1 MSQILR
7 LEGLFRT
14 YLVKVDD
21 GLPEL
26 VLELVE
32 VPHTNLTEVTRV
44 VLVDVGTVVVLTTG
58 HTATTGRLAVL
69 ADTTFTGRDMAT
81 VLAGLGET
89 GRHCGG
95 FGVVVGSKS
104 SLVKSRSASQEKLC
118 FSNCGVR
125 ACQGQILGRL
135 TFEAATSL
143 CERERFRALDFP
155 ARSSFRYPCESESTW
170 IGQPIRQ
177 TPPHIIMRRPVLNSV
192 CAACRHCSQQQPLL
206 NRVSRRYV
214 QISATPSST
223 EPTQTLNPTNGG
235 SNSSL
240 SAGRIE
246 HLYTMH
252 SVYM

>member
-1 MSQILR
+1 MRDQSCGRRNVSVLSR
-7 LEGLFRT
+7 VFRCRKFCAWKKIST
-14 YLVKVDD
+14 YLVEVDD

-44 VLVDVGTVVVLTTG
+44 VLVNVGTVVVLTTG

-125 ACQGQILGRL
+125 ACQGGILGGL
-135 TFEAATSL
+135 TFEAATS
-143 CERERFRALDFP
+143 F
-155 ARSSFRYPCESESTW
+155 
-170 IGQPIRQ
+170 
-177 TPPHIIMRRPVLNSV
+177 
-192 CAACRHCSQQQPLL
+192 
-206 NRVSRRYV
+206 
-214 QISATPSST
+214 
-223 EPTQTLNPTNGG
+223 
-235 SNSSL
+235 
-240 SAGRIE
+240 
-246 HLYTMH
+246 
-252 SVYM
+252 

>member
-14 YLVKVDD
+14 YLVEVDD

-69 ADTTFTGRDMAT
+69 ANTTFTGRDVAA

-95 FGVVVGSKS
+95 IWRLS
-104 SLVKSRSASQEKLC
+104 SW
-118 FSNCGVR
+118 VR
-125 ACQGQILGRL
+125 
-135 TFEAATSL
+135 
-143 CERERFRALDFP
+143 
-155 ARSSFRYPCESESTW
+155 
-170 IGQPIRQ
+170 
-177 TPPHIIMRRPVLNSV
+177 
-192 CAACRHCSQQQPLL
+192 
-206 NRVSRRYV
+206 SRR
-214 QISATPSST
+214 
-223 EPTQTLNPTNGG
+223 
-235 SNSSL
+235 
-240 SAGRIE
+240 
-246 HLYTMH
+246 
-252 SVYM
+252 

>member
-1 MSQILR
+1 MRDQSCGR
-7 LEGLFRT
+7 RNVSVPFWEFRCRKICAWENISA
-14 YLVKVDD
+14 YLVEVDD

-104 SLVKSRSASQEKLC
+104 SLVKVQICVAREVLVFQLWSAT
-118 FSNCGVR
+118 
-125 ACQGQILGRL
+125 CQGEIVV
-135 TFEAATSL
+135 A
-143 CERERFRALDFP
+143 
-155 ARSSFRYPCESESTW
+155 
-170 IGQPIRQ
+170 
-177 TPPHIIMRRPVLNSV
+177 
-192 CAACRHCSQQQPLL
+192 
-206 NRVSRRYV
+206 
-214 QISATPSST
+214 
-223 EPTQTLNPTNGG
+223 
-235 SNSSL
+235 
-240 SAGRIE
+240 
-246 HLYTMH
+246 
-252 SVYM
+252 

>member
-1 MSQILR
+1 MRGEMLVFR
-7 LEGLFRT
+7 LENFDVANFARVGRFPT
-14 YLVKVDD
+14 YLVEVDD

-104 SLVKSRSASQEKLC
+104 SLVKSRSATQEKLC

-125 ACQGQILGRL
+125 ACQGG
-135 TFEAATSL
+135 
-143 CERERFRALDFP
+143 
-155 ARSSFRYPCESESTW
+155 SF
-170 IGQPIRQ
+170 G
-177 TPPHIIMRRPVLNSV
+177 V
-192 CAACRHCSQQQPLL
+192 A
-206 NRVSRRYV
+206 
-214 QISATPSST
+214 
-223 EPTQTLNPTNGG
+223 
-235 SNSSL
+235 
-240 SAGRIE
+240 
-246 HLYTMH
+246 
-252 SVYM
+252 